1 MTHGAVLRQ
10 RTPAER
16 AKLRGVFS
24 YKGSRA
30 GELGPCMDRVMLRM
44 SCCIRLWLGSM
55 QQARLQS
62 WTLDEP
68 FFTVWTNLCPLILH
82 GLLRKT
88 LILDDN

>member
-68 FFTVWTNLCPLILH
+68 FFYSLDKPLP
-82 GLLRKT
+82 T
-88 LILDDN
+88 DTAWLIKKDFNTR